1 MVRLAICNTAEDK
14 WVIVFYH
21 DNEEVEVKKKKWFNL
36 INYKMPPKK
45 DEIDVNALPPLKHLC
60 VGVRIESAKGRAAKL
75 NNLLKECKSFQKN
88 ITRDEIIAFCK
99 EK

>member
-1 MVRLAICNTAEDK
+1 
-14 WVIVFYH
+14 
-21 DNEEVEVKKKKWFNL
+21 
-36 INYKMPPKK
+36 MPPKK

-99 EK
+99 EKQLYVDPATLTDKQKKVMYTLMIGFKIHG